1 MPTNRNGHRT
11 ELTMQ
16 SLTHREIGEW
26 IQNLVDEVATAGSE
40 DDDPV
45 GGCCEAQQPR
55 WIPAGELVRRMNRF
69 LCWN

>member
-1 MPTNRNGHRT
+1 MPTNRNGHCR

-16 SLTHREIGEW
+16 ALTQREIGEW
-26 IQNLVDEVATAGSE
+26 IQHLVVEVASAGDE
-40 DDDPV
+40 HAEPKAACGDP
-45 GGCCEAQQPR
+45 QQPR